1 MKYDHT
7 EIQVWMKRIF
17 WYKLAE
23 VVLNKNIG
31 QKTLCCS
38 VYIFVTLNALIQ
50 LLLKRN
56 HLTRKNSLL
65 LSASFRPHWT
75 KYIFLSSIMDRI
87 WLPFVQQQY
96 HILQSFLGL
105 ESGQIFFYRLWSQ
118 NWKISDRTRTKLEV
132 LRSVASRVVG
142 SSRRPRLHVEPGVD
156 LCEQHPP
163 SPGSTTPRGGRRREA
178 HRRARWH
185 VAAAAWRW
193 WRWRGGEGAGGEE
206 GGEQQHGDQPEQ
218 VSRGEISIREI

>member
-1 MKYDHT
+1 
-7 EIQVWMKRIF
+7 MKRIF

-23 VVLNKNIG
+23 VGLNNNIG
-31 QKTLCCS
+31 QKTWCCC

-65 LSASFRPHWT
+65 LSSF
-75 KYIFLSSIMDRI
+75 KVSFLLPTLNKIY
-87 WLPFVQQQY
+87 LPFL
-96 HILQSFLGL
+96 HN
-105 ESGQIFFYRLWSQ
+105 GQNMSCLLSAAVSYFAVLSWVWIWPNIFYRLWSQ

-132 LRSVASRVVG
+132 LRSLASRVVG

-163 SPGSTTPRGGRRREA
+163 SPGSPTPRGGRRGEA

-206 GGEQQHGDQPEQ
+206 GGEQQHGDQAEQ